1 MKKNIDHLVIVQK
14 DLQNCIQEYQK
25 SKKCYDEE
33 GGVTPGEDKQAKKSR
48 KVCKKVSPSVSTTNA
63 YVLSM
68 LTANT
73 HQDRYFR
80 TDLQQAVENLEL
92 GAYQR
97 IRRYFSLISRTEI
110 LTALAAK
117 SSFNKIKGNLK
128 KEQSWLN
135 FTTSVFM

>member
-1 MKKNIDHLVIVQK
+1 M
-14 DLQNCIQEYQK
+14 
-25 SKKCYDEE
+25 
-33 GGVTPGEDKQAKKSR
+33 
-48 KVCKKVSPSVSTTNA
+48 SPSVNTTNG

-73 HQDRYFR
+73 HQDRSFR

-117 SSFNKIKGNLK
+117 TSGNKIKGNLK
-128 KEQSWLN
+128 KKQSWLN
-135 FTTSVFM
+135 FTAFEIYQTMV

>member
-1 MKKNIDHLVIVQK
+1 MKKL
-14 DLQNCIQEYQK
+14 
-25 SKKCYDEE
+25 YDEE
-33 GGVTPGEDKQAKKSR
+33 GGVTPSEDKEAKKSR
-48 KVCKKVSPSVSTTNA
+48 KMRKKVSPSVSTTNA

-110 LTALAAK
+110 LSAVAAK
-117 SSFNKIKGNLK
+117 ASFNKIKGNLK
-128 KEQSWLN
+128 KEHSWLN
-135 FTTSVFM
+135 FTTAVFMQLL

>member
-1 MKKNIDHLVIVQK
+1 M
-14 DLQNCIQEYQK
+14 
-25 SKKCYDEE
+25 
-33 GGVTPGEDKQAKKSR
+33 
-48 KVCKKVSPSVSTTNA
+48 SPSVSTTNGNA

-110 LTALAAK
+110 LTAVAAK
-117 SSFNKIKGNLK
+117 SSFNKIKGK
-128 KEQSWLN
+128 ISREQSWLN
-135 FTTSVFM
+135 FYTSVFMLLL